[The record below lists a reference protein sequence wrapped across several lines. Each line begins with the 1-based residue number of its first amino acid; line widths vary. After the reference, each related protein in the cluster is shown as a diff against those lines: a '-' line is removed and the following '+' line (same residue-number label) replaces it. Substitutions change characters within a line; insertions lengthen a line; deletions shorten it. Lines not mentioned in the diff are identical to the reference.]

1 MSEQNNRYQKA
12 MNRLE
17 EILSKIDRSDVSVDE
32 LASQV
37 EEATELLRKC
47 KTILSETEKNVQNA
61 LSGLNEESGKG
72 SEEKT

>member
-12 MNRLE
+12 MIRLE

-37 EEATELLRKC
+37 EEATMLLREC
-47 KTILSETEKNVQNA
+47 KAILFETEKNVQDA

-72 SEEKT
+72 AEEKA

>member
-17 EILSKIDRSDVSVDE
+17 EILTKIDQSDVSVYE

-37 EEATELLRKC
+37 EEATKLLREC
-47 KTILSETEKNVQNA
+47 KVILSETEKNVQKA
-61 LSGLNEESGKG
+61 LSDLNEETAKDSNNG
-72 SEEKT
+72 